1 MTVRVSAQVVDFVGR
16 LAPVPRRQ
24 LRAALRELAKGKGD
38 IKQLEGPLQ
47 NYCRL
52 RVGRYR
58 VILSYRTSRR
68 VECVFA
74 EHRNIVYEVFAD
86 TMIDRLLAPVP

>member
-1 MTVRVSAQVVDFVGR
+1 
-16 LAPVPRRQ
+16 VPRRQ
-24 LRAALRELAKGKGD
+24 LRAALRDLAKGKGD
-38 IKQLEGPLQ
+38 IKPLEGPLQ

-68 VECVFA
+68 VECLFA

-86 TMIDRLLAPVP
+86 TMLERLLGSAP